1 MRNVSTYFTCTFSH
15 INLFFIFIFH
25 FSFFIFDRYFLSFP
39 FLFLLMRI
47 CSGNLSSLLLSSL
60 CLWHVQFWVNL
71 TSTYTLYKTAL
82 LSSIFYF
89 HLFAA
94 LQYWILNLISSCYDS
109 SYEREIKNEKKNT
122 TKHEHLSF
130 PLMWRFNHQSCTFTC
145 FSLLRYFFIIINHLL
160 CNLN

>member
-25 FSFFIFDRYFLSFP
+25 ILYFIFHFSLFIFERCFSIFP

-71 TSTYTLYKTAL
+71 TSKYTLYKTAL
-82 LSSIFYF
+82 PSSIFYF

-94 LQYWILNLISSCYDS
+94 LQYRILNLIAFLPVTTLAMK
-109 SYEREIKNEKKNT
+109 ERSRIRRKTQQNT
-122 TKHEHLSF
+122 NTY
-130 PLMWRFNHQSCTFTC
+130 P
-145 FSLLRYFFIIINHLL
+145 SL
-160 CNLN
+160 